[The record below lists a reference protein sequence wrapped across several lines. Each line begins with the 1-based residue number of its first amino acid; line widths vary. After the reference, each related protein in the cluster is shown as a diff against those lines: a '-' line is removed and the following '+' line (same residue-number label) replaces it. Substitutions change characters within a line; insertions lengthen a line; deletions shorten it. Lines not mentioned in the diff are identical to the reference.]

1 MKHKLRLIVSA
12 MLCLS
17 VLFTLLAVNVQ
28 ADVTITS
35 NQTGTHGGYD
45 YELWKDSG
53 NTTMVLKDG
62 GAFSCSW
69 NNINNALFRKG
80 KKIQRNPNTSADWK
94 HNNDLC
100 L

>member
-35 NQTGTHGGYD
+35 NQTGTTAAMIMS
-45 YELWKDSG
+45 SG
-53 NTTMVLKDG
+53 RIPETQPWSSRTG
-62 GAFSCSW
+62 
-69 NNINNALFRKG
+69 R
-80 KKIQRNPNTSADWK
+80 IQ
-94 HNNDLC
+94 L
-100 L
+100 LLE

>member
-69 NNINNALFRKG
+69 NNINNALFRRAK
-80 KKIQRNPNTSADWK
+80 NTTKPK
-94 HNNDLC
+94 HISRLET
-100 L
+100 